1 MAKIKIFKIQESF
14 WPVFFQKNYVK
25 MQILLFLLLVGQKPR
40 LQILKENKENP
51 LASM

>member
-1 MAKIKIFKIQESF
+1 
-14 WPVFFQKNYVK
+14 

-51 LASM
+51 FLLFETMSLVLCLQDFPCKRASR